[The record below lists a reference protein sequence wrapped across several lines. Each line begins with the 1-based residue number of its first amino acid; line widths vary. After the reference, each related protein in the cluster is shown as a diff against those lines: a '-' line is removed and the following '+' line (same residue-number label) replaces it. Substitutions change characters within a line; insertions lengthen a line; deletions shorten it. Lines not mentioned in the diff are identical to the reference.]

1 MFQCHIRNM
10 VFLLFNKCII
20 NLNRKIMDNND
31 KLGYLSIDDSL
42 YQTRISN
49 KFQNRKSYK
58 PADPKIILSFIPG
71 TVVDIMIVKGQK
83 VSKGEDL
90 MILDAM
96 KMKNKLK
103 CSRDGKVKSIAVKK
117 GDKVSKGT
125 VLLELE

>member
-1 MFQCHIRNM
+1 MS
-10 VFLLFNKCII
+10 K
-20 NLNRKIMDNND
+20 DE
-31 KLGYLSIDDSL
+31 KLGFLNIDTSL
-42 YQTRISN
+42 YQTRISK
-49 KFQNRKSYK
+49 KFQDRKPYE

-71 TVVDIMIVKGQK
+71 TVLDINIEPGQMVAKG
-83 VSKGEDL
+83 DIL

-103 CSRDGKVKSIAVKK
+103 CPMDGKVKSIAVSK